1 MKKMKRFIS
10 LWIAA
15 TVLLALPGCS
25 SGEKTNG
32 NTNGNT
38 SSDNTANNSSVPADG
53 QDYVL
58 KLAHVNNPD
67 HPYTLAS
74 NKFAELVSAA
84 TDGHVQIEVYDSGTL
99 GNENDI
105 IEQVQ
110 MGSIDFGLVA
120 SAPFA
125 NTIPEM
131 YAFDL
136 PFLFADRPTAYK
148 VLDGEIG
155 MNILEKLSDQDMIGL
170 GFWEN
175 GFRHMS
181 NSKREVVVPADTNG
195 LKIRTMENE
204 IHMASFNA
212 MGAIATPMAWS
223 EVFTAL
229 QQGTMDGLENSPVI
243 YSTNAFYEVQK
254 YISLTGHFYSPAVF
268 FCNKDMLESMPK
280 EYQDAIIAAE
290 KEARTYERQC
300 HEEMDNDAV
309 QVLKDNGMTVTEVD
323 KDLWRESCQPVYDQ
337 YRDKIGGDVIDAIL
351 EAAQK

>member
-1 MKKMKRFIS
+1 MKK
-10 LWIAA
+10 
-15 TVLLALPGCS
+15 TLALVLALCMITGILAGCGAS
-25 SGEKTNG
+25 KPAASAAAPAASAAAPAADSGKTY
-32 NTNGNT
+32 TF
-38 SSDNTANNSSVPADG
+38 
-53 QDYVL
+53 

-74 NKFAELVSAA
+74 NKFAELVKEA
-84 TDGHVQIEVYDSGTL
+84 TGGHVIIEVYDNGTL

-105 IEQVQ
+105 VEQVQ

-148 VLDGEIG
+148 ILDGEIG
-155 MNILEKLSDQDMIGL
+155 TDILAKLDASGMVGL

-175 GFRHMS
+175 GFRHVS
-181 NSKREVVVPADTNG
+181 NSKREVKVPADTNG

-212 MGAIATPMAWS
+212 MGSIATPMAWS

-243 YSTNAFYEVQK
+243 YSTNAFYEVQG

-268 FCNKDMLESMPK
+268 FCNKDMLQSLPK

-290 KEARTYERQC
+290 KEARDYERKC
-300 HEEMDNDAV
+300 HEDMDNEAV
-309 QVLKDNGMTVTEVD
+309 QILRDNGMTVTEVD
-323 KDLWRESCQPVYDQ
+323 KAVWRESCQSVYDQ
-337 YRDKIGGDVIDAIL
+337 YRDKIGGEVIDAIL
-351 EAAQK
+351 NAAG

>member
-1 MKKMKRFIS
+1 MKKLFA
-10 LWIAA
+10 L
-15 TVLLALPGCS
+15 VLALAMTLSLAACGQKSTPDS
-25 SGEKTNG
+25 KDPSAPE
-32 NTNGNT
+32 
-38 SSDNTANNSSVPADG
+38 ADG
-53 QDYVL
+53 TVYEL

-74 NKFAELVSAA
+74 NKFAELVDAA
-84 TDGHVQIEVYDSGTL
+84 TDGHVKITVYDSGVL

-148 VLDGEIG
+148 VLDSEIG
-155 MNILEKLSDQDMIGL
+155 TNILSKLDASGMVGL

-175 GFRHMS
+175 GFREMT
-181 NSKREVVVPADTNG
+181 NSKHPINSVADCAG
-195 LKIRTMENE
+195 LKLRCMENQV
-204 IHMASFNA
+204 HMDAFSA
-212 MGAIATPMAWS
+212 LGMDPTPMAWS

-268 FCNKDMLESMPK
+268 FCNKDMLESLPE
-280 EYQDAIIAAE
+280 EYQQAIIDAE
-290 KEARTYERQC
+290 KEARSYERTC
-300 HEEMDNDAV
+300 HEQLDNDAI
-309 QVLKDNGMTVTEVD
+309 QVLKDNGMVVTEVD
-323 KDLWRESCQPVYDQ
+323 KAVWRESCASVYEQ

-351 EAAQK
+351 AMADGE

>member
-1 MKKMKRFIS
+1 MKKFLARI
-10 LWIAA
+10 LAA
-15 TVLLALPGCS
+15 AVCAGLLAGCGGSPS
-25 SGEKTNG
+25 SSPSSAAGSGGGSAAPAPAPATDEKTY
-32 NTNGNT
+32 T
-38 SSDNTANNSSVPADG
+38 
-53 QDYVL
+53 L

-74 NKFAELVSAA
+74 NKFAELVSEA
-84 TDGHVQIEVYDSGTL
+84 TDGHVVVEVYDSGTL

-148 VLDGEIG
+148 VLDSEIG
-155 MNILEKLSDQDMIGL
+155 ENILAKLNDQGMIGL

-175 GFRHMS
+175 GFRHVS
-181 NSKREVVVPADTNG
+181 NSKREVVIPSDLKG

-268 FCNKDMLESMPK
+268 FCNKDMLEAMPQ
-280 EYQDAIIAAE
+280 EYQDAILSAE
-290 KEARTYERQC
+290 KEARDYERQC

-309 QVLKDNGMTVTEVD
+309 QVLKDNGMVVTEVD
-323 KDLWRESCQPVYDQ
+323 KDVWRESCEPVYEQ

-351 EAAQK
+351 AAAEG

>member
-1 MKKMKRFIS
+1 MAFS
-10 LWIAA
+10 LTA
-15 TVLLALPGCS
+15 CS
-25 SGEKTNG
+25 SSAPAT
-32 NTNGNT
+32 
-38 SSDNTANNSSVPADG
+38 TAAPAAAPAETQAAAAAPATEAAKPADDG
-53 QDYVL
+53 KVYTFR
-58 KLAHVNNPD
+58 LAHVNNPD

-74 NKFAELVSAA
+74 NKFAELVSEA
-84 TDGHVQIEVYDSGTL
+84 TDGHVVIEVYDSGTL

-105 IEQVQ
+105 VEQVQ

-148 VLDGEIG
+148 VLDGEMG
-155 MNILEKLSDQDMIGL
+155 TEILAKLDAQDMVGL

-175 GFRHMS
+175 GFRHVS
-181 NSKREVVVPADTNG
+181 NSKREVAHPADLSG

-212 MGAIATPMAWS
+212 MGALATPMAWS

-254 YISLTGHFYSPAVF
+254 YITLTGHFYSPAVF
-268 FCNKDMLESMPK
+268 FCNKAMLESLPQ
-280 EYQDAIIAAE
+280 EYQDAIREAE
-290 KEARTYERQC
+290 KEARTYERTC
-300 HEEMDNDAV
+300 HEEMDNEAI
-309 QVLKDNGMTVTEVD
+309 QILKDNGMTVTEVD
-323 KDLWRESCQPVYDQ
+323 KAEWREVCQPVYDQ
-337 YRDKIGGDVIDAIL
+337 FQDKIGADVIQAIL
-351 EAAQK
+351 DAAE